1 MKKAY
6 KLVFAGLGM
15 GCILLLP
22 LTYGWFIL
30 GGPFTT
36 GEGISKGDW
45 LGFWG
50 GYLSFVGATILGAVA
65 IWQNNQ
71 ANQTNQKAIEE
82 NRRIYQIGF
91 ENELTRSKYL
101 TIIHAIE
108 EISDKIIEADKT
120 FLSMLHDAQKNGAV
134 NDAVRAYD
142 NLLESINFIVRF
154 EFDRI
159 LPLSFDAQYPEIAD
173 YRIKI
178 KGQLN
183 QLIKSVEEQKQ
194 NVATI
199 LAYCSTNVHFG
210 VTIGIDKTSLME
222 ILGVF
227 YDKLY
232 NADAYSAVATI
243 TQEQEN
249 E

>member
-6 KLVFAGLGM
+6 KLVFAGLGI

-22 LTYGWFIL
+22 LTYGWFVL

-82 NRRIYQIGF
+82 NRKIYQIGF
-91 ENELTRSKYL
+91 ENELKRSKYL
-101 TIIHAIE
+101 TIIHSVE
-108 EISDKIIEADKT
+108 EISDKLIDADKT
-120 FLSMLHDAQKNGAV
+120 FLSMLHDAQKTGSV
-134 NDAVRAYD
+134 HDAIRAYD
-142 NLLESINFIVRF
+142 NLLETLNFMVRF

-159 LPLSFDAQYPEIAD
+159 LPTSFDTQYPEIAG
-173 YRIKI
+173 YRSKI
-178 KGQLN
+178 KDQLH
-183 QLIKSVEEQKQ
+183 QVIKSVEEQKS
-194 NVATI
+194 NAAKI
-199 LAYCSTNVHFG
+199 LAYCSTGVYLE

-232 NADAYSAVATI
+232 DADAYSAAVAI
-243 TQEQEN
+243 KPEQESN
-249 E
+249 